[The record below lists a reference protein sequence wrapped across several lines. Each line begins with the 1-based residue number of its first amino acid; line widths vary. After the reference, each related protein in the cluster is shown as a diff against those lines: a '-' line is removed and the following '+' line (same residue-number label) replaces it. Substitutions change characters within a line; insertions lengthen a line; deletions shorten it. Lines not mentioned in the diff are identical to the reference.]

1 MPLLCIVDNSLLSR
15 GRLDNDT
22 VSNRGRA
29 LSFLTFFARF
39 ASIIFIPLADWLV
52 RTLGWRDVLI
62 ILADVLAVGAISL
75 HALILRPRPQDLGL
89 LHDGDI
95 AGDHSGPAHVELDGS
110 VPLRVALRGAT
121 FWSLSGGGRAEWR
134 DFLTKS

>member
-52 RTLGWRDVLI
+52 RTLGWRDVLV

-75 HALILRPRPQDLGL
+75 HA
-89 LHDGDI
+89 
-95 AGDHSGPAHVELDGS
+95 
-110 VPLRVALRGAT
+110 
-121 FWSLSGGGRAEWR
+121 
-134 DFLTKS
+134 